1 MKRRQWNDGDG
12 EGRGEWRRWFGVE
25 EGSGVVIA
33 IFESAAELQLSSS
46 VSVFSCGDNLMLVNP
61 KAQV

>member
-46 VSVFSCGDNLMLVNP
+46 VSVFSWGII
-61 KAQV
+61 